1 MPFVIQNSSCDPFV
15 NLALEETL
23 CSYAAE
29 KGETV
34 MFLWQNRLCCVIGIN
49 QNPWLECDVEAM
61 DKAGA
66 LLVRRR
72 TGGGAVCHD
81 PGNLN
86 FSFCAPKGSFD
97 AQKGNAIV
105 LSALRTLGLN
115 AEASGRNDICV
126 SGKKISGSAF
136 RHSGDFSLHHGTL
149 LVNSELSLFPKFLTP
164 DSQKLNAKGVRSVE
178 ARVAN
183 LSHFAPDVTVE
194 VLRKALEA
202 AFTEKM
208 GAVETLSPDG
218 FDVSALSEFYASHGF
233 RYGRTPAFS
242 ENLSFR
248 LPGAGIN
255 VGLTVE
261 KGIVTDCHVWTDSLD
276 TSLPGKLSATLI
288 GRPYSPDLVRSS
300 AEILVGRETP

>member
-23 CSYAAE
+23 CAYAAQ
-29 KGETV
+29 KGEAV
-34 MFLWQNRLCCVIGIN
+34 MFLWQNRLCCVIGVN

-66 LLVRRR
+66 ILVRRK

-81 PGNLN
+81 LGNLN
-86 FSFCAPKGSFD
+86 FSFCSPKGSFD
-97 AQKGNAIV
+97 TQKGNAIV
-105 LSALRTLGLN
+105 LSALGSLGID

-126 SGKKISGSAF
+126 CGKKISGSAF

-149 LVNSELSLFPKFLTP
+149 LVDSDLSLFPKLLTP
-164 DSQKLNAKGVRSVE
+164 DSQKLAAKGVRSVG

-183 LSHFAPDVTVE
+183 LSDFAPDVTVE
-194 VLRKALEA
+194 VLRIALEA

-208 GAVETLSPDG
+208 GAVETLSSDG

-233 RYGRTPAFS
+233 RFGRTPVFS

-248 LPGAGIN
+248 LPGAGIS

-261 KGIVTDCHVWTDSLD
+261 KGVVTDCHVWTDSLD
-276 TSLPGKLSATLI
+276 TALPGMLSAVLI

-300 AEILVGRETP
+300 AEELVGRETP

>member
-15 NLALEETL
+15 NLALEEIL

-81 PGNLN
+81 LGNLN

-97 AQKGNAIV
+97 TKKGNAIV
-105 LSALRTLGLN
+105 LSALRTLGIN
-115 AEASGRNDICV
+115 AAASGRNDICV

-183 LSHFAPDVTVE
+183 LSDFAPDVTVE
-194 VLRKALEA
+194 VLRIALDA

-208 GAVETLSPDG
+208 GAVERLSSDS
-218 FDVSALSEFYASHGF
+218 FDVSDLSKFYASHGF

-276 TSLPGKLSATLI
+276 TSLPGMLSAALI

-300 AEILVGRETP
+300 AEVLVGRETP